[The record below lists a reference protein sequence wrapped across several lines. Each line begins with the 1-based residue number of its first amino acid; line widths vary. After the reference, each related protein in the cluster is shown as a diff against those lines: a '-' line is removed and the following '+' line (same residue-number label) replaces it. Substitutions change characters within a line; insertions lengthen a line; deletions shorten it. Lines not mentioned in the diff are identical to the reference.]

1 MVGGTDDETDPE
13 LLARLL
19 DVIRRPPAG
28 GNRWDYRRWAM
39 NVDGVSAAYVYPLR
53 RGLGTCDVVITA
65 SGGLPS
71 AATIANVQAV
81 IDGQRCVTA
90 KNSLVIAPTIVP
102 IDHVVQVAFPNGT
115 ADGAK
120 AAITPGIAA
129 YFSAIEPG
137 ANYVKS
143 RIEGI
148 ITDTAGVTD
157 RSLVT
162 PTANQVP
169 EVDATVV
176 QWFQM
181 GNLTVSLMQ

>member
-1 MVGGTDDETDPE
+1 
-13 LLARLL
+13 
-19 DVIRRPPAG
+19 
-28 GNRWDYRRWAM
+28 M

-71 AATIANVQAV
+71 AATIANVQAA

-102 IDHVVQVAFPNGT
+102 INHVVQVAFPNGT

-129 YFSAIEPG
+129 YFAAIEPG

-143 RIEGI
+143 RVEGI

-157 RSLVT
+157 RLLLT